1 MANIREVFELVD
13 HATAPLRNIEQAMGG
28 VVNQTVNVNVTL
40 NENAQA
46 QRTVE
51 RAMRQTDTAASAL
64 SGTIG
69 KLVAA
74 FGGLALIRRALD
86 LSDELSMTQA
96 RLNNVN
102 DGLQTTAELQQM
114 IYQAAQRSRGEY
126 IGMMQTVAGLKAQ
139 TGDTFSSVREAV
151 AFTEL
156 LNKQFKI
163 AGADGTAISST
174 MYNLT
179 QALST
184 GVLRGQDLNIVM
196 SNAPQIAQ
204 RIARYMGV
212 SVGELK
218 ELASQGKVT
227 ADIVK
232 QAILGAADDI
242 NQQFEKMPM
251 TFGDAMNKAQN
262 IAVKAFEPLG
272 QMIADAINS
281 SQFEESLNGIAQTLY
296 VVSGILISFFSLV
309 GQGLGIIVSGL
320 QFVAQGIGG
329 LSGLFVTASGIFVGA
344 FSVAVQIVLST
355 FADFYNIAITI
366 VAAFVNGWNKGV
378 NAIQKAVYN
387 FASGAINSFASVA
400 SSADAAATAIANA
413 FIAGANAA
421 IGGVNNLI
429 NALNNIPGV
438 NLSTVGTIG
447 QVGGF
452 GFADAVKAAQSGLE
466 AMKPSDNVDV
476 WTPDTLDVV
485 SMGEAWD
492 IGKDIGEGWAENLLD
507 GMDKAFDFGDFNGL
521 GDFTGGTPAGELM
534 PNGGN
539 VGSVGKVKKVD
550 NVKLSDEDLKIY
562 RDLAERRY
570 MNNIELKTL
579 APEITVN
586 LPAGASGNISAQD
599 VADRLKRMLIA
610 EMAAQTSVAH
620 A

>member
-1 MANIREVFELVD
+1 MANIREVYEIID
-13 HATAPLRNIEQAMGG
+13 RATAPLRNIEQAMGG

-74 FGGLALIRRALD
+74 FGGLALIKRALD

-102 DGLQTTAELQQM
+102 DGLQTSAELQQM

-163 AGADGTAISST
+163 AGADATAISST

-251 TFGDAMNKAQN
+251 TFGDAMNKAKN

-281 SQFEESLNGIAQTLY
+281 SQFEDSLNGIAQTLY

-320 QFVAQGIGG
+320 QFVSQGIGG

-355 FADFYNIAITI
+355 FADFYNVAITI

-378 NAIQKAVYN
+378 NAIAKAIYN

-429 NALNNIPGV
+429 NALNSIPGV

-492 IGKDIGEGWAENLLD
+492 IGKEIGEGWAENLLD
-507 GMDKAFDFGDFNGL
+507 GMDKAFGFGDFNGL

-599 VADRLKRMLIA
+599 VADKLKRMLIA

>member
-1 MANIREVFELVD
+1 MANIREVYEIID
-13 HATAPLRNIEQAMGG
+13 RATAPLRNIEQAMGG

-51 RAMRQTDTAASAL
+51 RAMRQTDSAASAL

-74 FGGLALIRRALD
+74 FGGLALIKRALD

-163 AGADGTAISST
+163 AGADATAISST

-251 TFGDAMNKAQN
+251 TFGDAMNKAKN

-281 SQFEESLNGIAQTLY
+281 SQFEDSLNGIAQTLY

-320 QFVAQGIGG
+320 QFVSQGIGG

-355 FADFYNIAITI
+355 FADFYNVAITI

-378 NAIQKAVYN
+378 NAIAKAIYN

-429 NALNNIPGV
+429 NALNSIPGV

-492 IGKDIGEGWAENLLD
+492 IGKEIGEGWAENLLD
-507 GMDKAFDFGDFNGL
+507 GMDKAFGFGDFNGL

-599 VADRLKRMLIA
+599 VADKLKRMLIA